1 MTEYRVS
8 FRYARAVLNLASQEG
23 IAEEV
28 LNDFHYISES
38 IKQSKD
44 LRAFIHS
51 PVILHL
57 RKKKII
63 NEVFLGKVNKLTQA
77 FILLL
82 TEKGREGLLTS
93 IAYQYEVQYN
103 SQFGR
108 LPVEITSANELSD
121 NFKIEITDKISKWTN
136 KVVLSEFIINKSII
150 GGLQLKID
158 DWVFDSSVRNQ
169 LNLLHKQ
176 MIENNSIN

>member
-8 FRYARAVLNLASQEG
+8 FRYARAVLNLATQES
-23 IAEEV
+23 IAEEI
-28 LNDFHYISES
+28 LSDFKFVSES

-63 NEVFLGKVNKLTQA
+63 NEVFIGKVNKLTLA

-82 TEKGREGLLTS
+82 AEKGRESLIQS

-103 SQFGR
+103 TQYGR
-108 LPVEITSANELSD
+108 LPVEITSANELPE
-121 NFKIEITDKISKWTN
+121 NFKIDINGKLSKWTN
-136 KVVLSEFIINKSII
+136 KVILSDYKINKDII

-169 LNLLHKQ
+169 LSLLHKQ
-176 MIENNSIN
+176 MIENNSLI

>member
-8 FRYARAVLNLASQEG
+8 FRYARAILNLAVNEG
-23 IAEEV
+23 IAQEV
-28 LNDFHYISES
+28 LSDFQYINES
-38 IKQSKD
+38 IKQSQE
-44 LRAFIHS
+44 LRSFINS

-57 RKKKII
+57 KKKKII
-63 NEVFLGKVNKLTQA
+63 NEVFNGKIGKLTLS
-77 FILLL
+77 FVLLL
-82 TEKGREGLLTS
+82 TEKGRETLLPS

-103 SQFGR
+103 EQFGR
-108 LPVEITSANELSD
+108 LPVVITSANELPENVKVD
-121 NFKIEITDKISKWTN
+121 ITGKLSKWTN
-136 KVVLSEFIINKSII
+136 KVIISDFIVNKNII

-176 MIENNSIN
+176 LIENNTL

>member
-1 MTEYRVS
+1 MIEYRVS
-8 FRYARAVLNLASQEG
+8 FRYARAVLNLATQEG

-28 LNDFHYISES
+28 LSDFQYISES

-44 LRAFIHS
+44 LRAFINS

-57 RKKKII
+57 KKKKII
-63 NEVFLGKVNKLTQA
+63 NEVFQSKINKLTHA
-77 FILLL
+77 FVLLL
-82 TEKGREGLLTS
+82 TEKGREGLLVS
-93 IAYQYEVQYN
+93 IAYQFKVQYN
-103 SQFGR
+103 LQFGR
-108 LPVEITSANELSD
+108 LPVQITSANELPE
-121 NFKIEITDKISKWTN
+121 NVKIDITDKISKWTN
-136 KVVLSEFIINKSII
+136 KVVLSDFTVNKTII

-176 MIENNSIN
+176 LIEKKSLN